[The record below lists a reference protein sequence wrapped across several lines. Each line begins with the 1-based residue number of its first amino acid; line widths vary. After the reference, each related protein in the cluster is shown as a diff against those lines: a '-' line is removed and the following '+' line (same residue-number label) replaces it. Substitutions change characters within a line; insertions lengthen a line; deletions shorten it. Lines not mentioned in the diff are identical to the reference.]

1 MLVINLSNN
10 LFFNYFKECGGGGRT
25 SKAEEQEKEK
35 QSHNKCFGIVNVNL
49 EFRNDLLPQLYC
61 LKIFWYAG
69 NEEAYQAPTSTR
81 PLGLTRSV
89 PDFSGYQA

>member
-35 QSHNKCFGIVNVNL
+35 QSHNKCFGIVNVVNH
-49 EFRNDLLPQLYC
+49 EFRN
-61 LKIFWYAG
+61 
-69 NEEAYQAPTSTR
+69 N
-81 PLGLTRSV
+81 
-89 PDFSGYQA
+89 FSCTA